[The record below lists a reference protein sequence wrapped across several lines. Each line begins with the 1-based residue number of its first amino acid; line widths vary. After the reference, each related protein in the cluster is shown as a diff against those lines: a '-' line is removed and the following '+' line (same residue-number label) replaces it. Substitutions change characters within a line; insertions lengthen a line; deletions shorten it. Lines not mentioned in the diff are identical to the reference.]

1 MQVRHIFWSA
11 GLRRVTTAA
20 IFAAGLPPRRA
31 VRVDVAQLP
40 LSDSILAIL
49 RGHAARQRS
58 VDLVL
63 APVLYLTKQVSL
75 PRAARR
81 AATAA
86 IDLQMRQQMPARA
99 AGLIWRAEAVGR
111 RGKAQD
117 YNVHI
122 LRQQDLT
129 DLLQATAQT
138 GAEVRSVAMAGSAT
152 VAPFF
157 YRRTRSDRITRVWHG
172 LAAGLAVLALGTV
185 LAVQV
190 RATAA
195 LTARTAALADEIT
208 DLLDQAS
215 IAKARAVET
224 EAARSG
230 LLTDMQRFNADY
242 RRFPII
248 ADLTD
253 GLDDGVWISSLTLD
267 GDVLR
272 LAGFSRAALSD
283 TVRMVQATP
292 WAAEVSIDGPVV
304 VDPVRRE
311 NRFQLRVTLRPGAV
325 PL

>member
-11 GLRRVTTAA
+11 GLRRGTSAA

-31 VRVDVAQLP
+31 ARVDVAQLP
-40 LSDSILAIL
+40 LSESVLSIL
-49 RGHAARQRS
+49 RGHAARQRP
-58 VDLVL
+58 VDLML
-63 APVLYLTKQVSL
+63 SPTLYLTKQISL

-99 AGLIWRAEAVGR
+99 AGLIWRAAPVGR
-111 RGKAQD
+111 RGQTQD
-117 YNVHI
+117 YSVHI

-129 DLLQATAQT
+129 DLLQGAAQT
-138 GAEVRSVAMAGSAT
+138 GAEVGRVQIAGSAAA
-152 VAPFF
+152 APFF
-157 YRRTRSDRITRVWHG
+157 HRLTRSDRITHVWHG
-172 LAAGLAVLALGTV
+172 VAVGLAVLALGTV

-195 LTARTAALADEIT
+195 LNARTAALADEIT
-208 DLLDQAS
+208 DLLDQAAL
-215 IAKARAVET
+215 AKARAVET

-230 LLTDMQRFNADY
+230 LVTDVQRFNADY

-253 GLDDGVWISSLTLD
+253 GLDDGVWISSLSLD

-283 TVRMVQATP
+283 TVQVVQATP
-292 WAAEVSIDGPVV
+292 WAAEVAIDGPVV

-311 NRFQLRVTLRPGAV
+311 NRFQLRVTLRPDAV
-325 PL
+325 PQ